1 MLLSLQIYLANS
13 KISNCSISLKI
24 IRFIHTC
31 KKNKNK
37 PCRFHYGRFLTE
49 RTIIAKLI
57 KVATEFQKYEIL
69 KKREN
74 IMMQVQDYIDSFH
87 DPNKDSYIENTRI
100 DEVIYRF

>member
-1 MLLSLQIYLANS
+1 M
-13 KISNCSISLKI
+13 
-24 IRFIHTC
+24 
-31 KKNKNK
+31 
-37 PCRFHYGRFLTE
+37 
-49 RTIIAKLI
+49 